1 MNSDT
6 ILKPCLAV
14 YVISGIVLAVLG
26 ITQEAGK
33 TGFAGGITHLVMFVV
48 LVGALIHS
56 EFKERRNK
64 LRPY

>member
-6 ILKPCLAV
+6 ILKTCLVV
-14 YVISGIVLAVLG
+14 YALSGLVLAVLG

-33 TGFAGGITHLVMFVV
+33 TGIAGGVTHLAMFVV
-48 LVGALIHS
+48 LASALLHS
-56 EFKERRNK
+56 ELKERRNK

>member
-6 ILKPCLAV
+6 IIKACLV
-14 YVISGIVLAVLG
+14 IYVVSGVVLAVLG
-26 ITQEAGK
+26 VTQEAGK

-48 LVGALIHS
+48 LVAAFIHS
-56 EFKERRNK
+56 ELKERRNK